1 MEKGIYVGSGLIQPG
16 EMQQLDIFVSN
27 VTDSDITLKP
37 DDSIYQVILE
47 EIKPAVGRREK
58 LNLLSIIK
66 DWASLLEYLISKRK
80 GVEKPP
86 AYPEVPCA
94 QGQYW
99 KYLQQSKE
107 KGVIWFLFSKIVDL
121 LWRFPILF
129 LLWWKFF
136 GSQGKVLS
144 LTGIPLLIIALLL
157 YRGSWILL
165 EVFKNWADGVWRFH
179 IYPDQK
185 SLSAPAP
192 SPQLRTEWLPATGI
206 NLFRLLAFI
215 FFIGYIELLFWY
227 MAFFTIVGKSLV
239 EAFGILKAPIDVLL
253 LPVTLV
259 IYGDKNVFGLAISL
273 AFVLEVAILF
283 FLKIVQSGVESYKKS
298 QKDEER
304 EKSAISLVRLGF
316 LLIFLPLLVEYG
328 VMATFAWRGGHQFNF
343 PLWLTYILTIAFP
356 ILEIVMTRG
365 IETNLFLTGTKQKPK
380 KYWENIWKGIRL
392 IASRRRKNEV

>member
-1 MEKGIYVGSGLIQPG
+1 MAPDGFISHLSFYLFCLTQNPG
-16 EMQQLDIFVSN
+16 
-27 VTDSDITLKP
+27 
-37 DDSIYQVILE
+37 
-47 EIKPAVGRREK
+47 
-58 LNLLSIIK
+58 
-66 DWASLLEYLISKRK
+66 
-80 GVEKPP
+80 
-86 AYPEVPCA
+86 
-94 QGQYW
+94 
-99 KYLQQSKE
+99 
-107 KGVIWFLFSKIVDL
+107 
-121 LWRFPILF
+121 
-129 LLWWKFF
+129 
-136 GSQGKVLS
+136 
-144 LTGIPLLIIALLL
+144 
-157 YRGSWILL
+157 
-165 EVFKNWADGVWRFH
+165 
-179 IYPDQK
+179 
-185 SLSAPAP
+185 
-192 SPQLRTEWLPATGI
+192 

-259 IYGDKNVFGLAISL
+259 IYGDKNVFGL
-273 AFVLEVAILF
+273 
-283 FLKIVQSGVESYKKS
+283 
-298 QKDEER
+298 
-304 EKSAISLVRLGF
+304 AISLVRLGF